1 MSNYKYQYFD
11 IVFASN
17 IFLPNLALIDGER
30 FDYSFQLL
38 PSSDNVRVFNGN
50 WIHDWTLPDGTKWL
64 SIEKEEQIYCLR
76 LADMAIFYFNLQD
89 KSIDCYSESHI
100 SLETIRHFLLNVI
113 FPIVLSSQQRY
124 FLHLGAIDLG
134 GFAIGFLG
142 NSGYGK
148 STLTT
153 SFGQQGFPIIT
164 DDCVLVKRHENQ
176 FSLIPSPPQL
186 RLWDTSIDSLFLK
199 DKPSLSRG
207 LNYTNKAH
215 LYDVESLGISFC
227 PVPVTL
233 TCLYALSPPEKAKNY
248 GNVVIEA
255 LSPREAMKH
264 LLESVFR
271 LDITDKQRI
280 VQEFDFVG
288 DMVKNI
294 PCFLLH
300 YPRNFEILEEV
311 RSKVIAHTATTMSK
325 VRSSS

>member
-1 MSNYKYQYFD
+1 MSNYHYQYFD
-11 IVFASN
+11 LVFASN
-17 IFLPNLALIDGER
+17 IFLPNLALSEAEI
-30 FDYSFQLL
+30 FDYNFRLL
-38 PSSDNVRVFNGN
+38 PSSDHVRVFNGK
-50 WIHDWTLPDGTKWL
+50 WIYDCTLPDGTKWL
-64 SIEKEEQIYCLR
+64 SIEKDEQIYCLR
-76 LADMAIFYFNLQD
+76 LADMAIFYFNPQD

-124 FLHLGAIDLG
+124 FLHIGAIELG
-134 GFAIGFLG
+134 GCAIGFLG
-142 NSGYGK
+142 KSGYGK

-153 SFGQQGFPIIT
+153 SFGQQGFSVIT

-186 RLWDTSIDSLFLK
+186 RLWDSSIDSLFMK
-199 DKPSLSRG
+199 NKPPLSRG

-227 PVPVTL
+227 PNPVPL
-233 TCLYALSPPEKAKNY
+233 TCLYALSPPEEAKNCSD
-248 GNVVIEA
+248 VIIEA
-255 LSPREAMKH
+255 LSPREAMKY

-280 VQEFDFVG
+280 AQEFIFLG
-288 DMVKNI
+288 DMIKNI

-300 YPRNFEILEEV
+300 YPRNFEILGEV
-311 RSKVIAHTATTMSK
+311 RSKIIANTATIMGK
-325 VRSSS
+325 VRS